1 MQLHKNLCI
10 FACMKIANIVST
22 INITVSD
29 DFNVVMALDDIIQ
42 GLPTLIIGWDY
53 IKKNFPDYDII
64 DRKLGNNIFWTF
76 KPTEKRDLYQQ
87 DLYNFI
93 NRAYKN
99 LLDKVKYYFIDPFVL
114 TRKQVRKT
122 VQKILTSNDKISYLH
137 DKMIYIYFDNMI
149 IGINLEMLEFMG
161 LNTDKIVSKI
171 KSSDGIFLDKD
182 SIFIEYKDKVEM
194 LDGKVRFLPLLY
206 SIKHG

>member
-1 MQLHKNLCI
+1 
-10 FACMKIANIVST
+10 MKIANIVST

-64 DRKLGNNIFWTF
+64 DRNLGNNIFWTF

-93 NRAYKN
+93 NNTYKN
-99 LLDKVKYYFIDPFVL
+99 LLDKVKYYFIDPFIL
-114 TRKQVRKT
+114 TRKQVIKIVR
-122 VQKILTSNDKISYLH
+122 KILTSNDKISYLH
-137 DKMIYIYFDNMI
+137 DNMMYIYFDNMI

-171 KSSDGIFLDKD
+171 KSSNGIFLDKD

>member
-1 MQLHKNLCI
+1 
-10 FACMKIANIVST
+10 
-22 INITVSD
+22 
-29 DFNVVMALDDIIQ
+29 
-42 GLPTLIIGWDY
+42 
-53 IKKNFPDYDII
+53 
-64 DRKLGNNIFWTF
+64 
-76 KPTEKRDLYQQ
+76 
-87 DLYNFI
+87 
-93 NRAYKN
+93 
-99 LLDKVKYYFIDPFVL
+99 
-114 TRKQVRKT
+114 
-122 VQKILTSNDKISYLH
+122 
-137 DKMIYIYFDNMI
+137 MIYIYFDNMI

>member
-1 MQLHKNLCI
+1 
-10 FACMKIANIVST
+10 MKIANIVST

-29 DFNVVMALDDIIQ
+29 DFNVVTALDDTIQ

-64 DRKLGNNIFWTF
+64 DRNLGNNIFWTF

-93 NRAYKN
+93 NNTYKN
-99 LLDKVKYYFIDPFVL
+99 LLDKVKYYFIDPFIL
-114 TRKQVRKT
+114 TRKQVIKIVR
-122 VQKILTSNDKISYLH
+122 KILTSNDKISYLH
-137 DKMIYIYFDNMI
+137 DNMMYIYFDNMI

-171 KSSDGIFLDKD
+171 KSSNGIFLDKD

>member
-93 NRAYKN
+93 NNTYKN
-99 LLDKVKYYFIDPFVL
+99 LLDKVKYYFIDPFIL
-114 TRKQVRKT
+114 TRKQVIKIVR
-122 VQKILTSNDKISYLH
+122 KILTSNDKISYLH
-137 DKMIYIYFDNMI
+137 DNMMYIYFDNMI

>member
-29 DFNVVMALDDIIQ
+29 DFNVVTALDDTIQ

-64 DRKLGNNIFWTF
+64 DRNLGNNIFWTF

-93 NRAYKN
+93 NNTYKN
-99 LLDKVKYYFIDPFVL
+99 LLDKVKYYFIDPFIL
-114 TRKQVRKT
+114 TRKQVIKIVR
-122 VQKILTSNDKISYLH
+122 KILTSNDKISYLH
-137 DKMIYIYFDNMI
+137 DNMMYIYFDNMI

-171 KSSDGIFLDKD
+171 KSSNGIFLDKD

>member
-29 DFNVVMALDDIIQ
+29 DFNVVTALDDTIQ

-93 NRAYKN
+93 NNTYKN
-99 LLDKVKYYFIDPFVL
+99 LLDKVKYYFIDPFIL
-114 TRKQVRKT
+114 TRKQVIKIVR
-122 VQKILTSNDKISYLH
+122 KILTSNDKISYLH
-137 DKMIYIYFDNMI
+137 DNMMYIYFDNMI

-171 KSSDGIFLDKD
+171 KSSNGIFLDKD

>member
-64 DRKLGNNIFWTF
+64 DRNLGNNIFWTF

-93 NRAYKN
+93 NSTYKN
-99 LLDKVKYYFIDPFVL
+99 LLVKVKYYFIDPFTL
-114 TRKQVRKT
+114 TRKQVRKI
-122 VQKILTSNDKISYLH
+122 VQKILTSNDKISYL
-137 DKMIYIYFDNMI
+137 FDNMI

-182 SIFIEYKDKVEM
+182 LIFIEYKDKVEM

>member
-1 MQLHKNLCI
+1 
-10 FACMKIANIVST
+10 MKIANIVST

-29 DFNVVMALDDIIQ
+29 DFNVVTALDDTIQ

-64 DRKLGNNIFWTF
+64 DRNLGNNIFWTF

-93 NRAYKN
+93 NNTYKN
-99 LLDKVKYYFIDPFVL
+99 LLDKVKYYFIDPFIL
-114 TRKQVRKT
+114 TRKQVIKIVR
-122 VQKILTSNDKISYLH
+122 KILTSNDKISYLH
-137 DKMIYIYFDNMI
+137 DNMMYIYFDNMI